1 VIEVRPVLIMA
12 GGTGGHVFPA
22 LAVADELRLRGVPV
36 VWLGTKAGIESRLV
50 PQAGYPIEWMSITG
64 LRGKNILTLLVAPFR
79 LIMAGGTGG
88 HVFPALAVADEL
100 RLRGVPVVWLGTKAG
115 IESRLVPQAGYPIEW
130 MSITGLRGKNI
141 LTLLV
146 APFRLVMACW
156 QASRVLLR
164 RKPCAVLG
172 MGGFASGP
180 GGLMAWLMRKPL
192 LVHEQN
198 AIAGL
203 TNKILSGFAVTVLQA
218 FPDVFEKAVTT
229 GNPVRQSICD
239 IDDPLTRF
247 ENRSSQTQKL
257 RVLVIGGSLG
267 AVKLNQ
273 VVPQALAKINI
284 ENRPEVIHQTGE
296 KNFTSATTF
305 YNNENVVVSDEI
317 KVEAFIDDMP
327 AVYQWAD
334 LVICR
339 SGAMTVFELAAAG
352 VASVL
357 IPYPHAVDDHQT
369 QNALYL
375 ENAGA
380 AIIKQQDDLTA
391 DWVVEVLED
400 FSSNRK
406 KLKEMAIAARKLA
419 IPNSA
424 KTIADACL
432 SAGGV
437 A

>member
-1 VIEVRPVLIMA
+1 MIDVRPVLIMA

-50 PQAGYPIEWMSITG
+50 PAAGYPIEWLSIAG
-64 LRGKNILTLLVAPFR
+64 LRGKNNLTLL
-79 LIMAGGTGG
+79 I
-88 HVFPALAVADEL
+88 
-100 RLRGVPVVWLGTKAG
+100 
-115 IESRLVPQAGYPIEW
+115 
-130 MSITGLRGKNI
+130 
-141 LTLLV
+141 
-146 APFRLVMACW
+146 APFRLVVACW
-156 QASRVLLR
+156 QALRVLLK

-203 TNKILSGFAVTVLQA
+203 TNKILSGFATTVLQA
-218 FPDVFEKAVTT
+218 FPNVFKQARTT
-229 GNPVRQSICD
+229 GNPVRQSICELD
-239 IDDPLTRF
+239 EPLKRF
-247 ENRSSQTQKL
+247 EKRSGEEQKL

-273 VVPQALAKINI
+273 IIPQALARISV
-284 ENRPEVIHQTGE
+284 ENRPDVIHQTGE
-296 KNFTSATTF
+296 KNFSSAITF
-305 YNNENVVVSDEI
+305 YEDENVAISDEVNGGKNNKNKNSNDSSNDKNNTI
-317 KVEAFIDDMP
+317 KVKAFIDDMP
-327 AVYQWAD
+327 GVYQWAD

-375 ENAGA
+375 ERAGA
-380 AIIKQQDDLTA
+380 AIIKQQSDLTA
-391 DWVVEVLED
+391 DWIAELLAD
-400 FSSNRK
+400 FSVNRE
-406 KLKEMAIAARKLA
+406 KLKEMAVAARKLA
-419 IPNSA
+419 IPHSA
-424 KTIADACL
+424 KTIADACCD
-432 SAGGV
+432 AGGIV
-437 A
+437 